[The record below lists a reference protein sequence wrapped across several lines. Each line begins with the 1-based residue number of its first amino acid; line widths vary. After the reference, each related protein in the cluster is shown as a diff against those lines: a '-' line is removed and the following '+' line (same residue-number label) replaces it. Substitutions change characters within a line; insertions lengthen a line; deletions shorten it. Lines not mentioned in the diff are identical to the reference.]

1 MNLRSPPH
9 IPGEGARE
17 KVRPHAVE
25 IDLQFEAFQILQS
38 VAGSLIVS
46 AMQKQRLRI
55 IRSEVQRP
63 AGFLRAM

>member
-1 MNLRSPPH
+1 MNLRSPSH

-38 VAGSLIVS
+38 VAGSLIVERYAKATVANYS
-46 AMQKQRLRI
+46 
-55 IRSEVQRP
+55 V
-63 AGFLRAM
+63 

>member
-38 VAGSLIVS
+38 VAGSLIVERYAKATVANYS
-46 AMQKQRLRI
+46 
-55 IRSEVQRP
+55 V
-63 AGFLRAM
+63 